1 MTSHIPGRVHGHP
14 TRILEI
20 RAGEGGGD
28 ARLFVADLAAAYLK
42 LADGKA

>member
-1 MTSHIPGRVHGHP
+1 MTSHVAGRDRGHP

-28 ARLFVADLAAAYLK
+28 ARLFVADLAVAYLR
-42 LADGKA
+42 LADCKA